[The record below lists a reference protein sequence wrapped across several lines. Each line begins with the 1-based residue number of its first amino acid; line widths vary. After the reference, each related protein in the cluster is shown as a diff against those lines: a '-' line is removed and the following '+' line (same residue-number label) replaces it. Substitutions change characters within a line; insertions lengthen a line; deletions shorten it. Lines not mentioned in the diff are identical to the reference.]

1 MIVENRL
8 MIIRFSKAD
17 LYNLFPLVE
26 NFLRFVLSWSSKF
39 ILFIVDSYILEFCGW
54 GVVVISGEAH

>member
-1 MIVENRL
+1 MRFWGRQMIVENRL

-26 NFLRFVLSWSSKF
+26 NFLRLVLS
-39 ILFIVDSYILEFCGW
+39 
-54 GVVVISGEAH
+54 